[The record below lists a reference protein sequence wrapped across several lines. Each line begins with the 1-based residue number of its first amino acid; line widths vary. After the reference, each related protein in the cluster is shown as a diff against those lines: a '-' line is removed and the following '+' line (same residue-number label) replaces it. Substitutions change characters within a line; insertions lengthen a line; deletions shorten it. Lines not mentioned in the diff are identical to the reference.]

1 MYHKPHVNDHGLILL
16 RVVGDSVFRVHSLL
30 HFHLWTF
37 LYQLYTKGP
46 RYLILVEF
54 FFLAVSQ
61 HGGQRAEGMAC
72 HLVMPS
78 PAYFRVDATVNRLFS
93 LQRLRD

>member
-16 RVVGDSVFRVHSLL
+16 RVVGDSVLRVHSLL

-46 RYLILVEF
+46 RYLFLVGV
-54 FFLAVSQ
+54 FFLLYHSTEDKEQKEWPVTWSCRP
-61 HGGQRAEGMAC
+61 QRTSES
-72 HLVMPS
+72 MP
-78 PAYFRVDATVNRLFS
+78 
-93 LQRLRD
+93 Q